1 MSQHKMEK
9 DRGLA
14 QFRKFAAAASMWR
27 DSIREPFEGM
37 IACSSCLD
45 AAGKLPALAI
55 QLALTCGGARL
66 VSIGCQQATH
76 AFLNVGQ
83 QATQFNHEGG
93 IRIPVTQF
101 EQLECQGTVSLPFTY
116 AFQVIMASPSKRIPI
131 QEYQLHR
138 DGAYIQQ

>member
-1 MSQHKMEK
+1 MQHKMAT
-9 DRGLA
+9 DVGLA

-45 AAGKLPALAI
+45 AAGKVPALAM

-76 AFLNVGQ
+76 AFLKVG
-83 QATQFNHEGG
+83 TDWHSRG
-93 IRIPVTQF
+93 IRIPATQF

-116 AFQVIMASPSKRIPI
+116 AFQVIMAGPSKTIPI

-138 DGAYIQQ
+138 DVVYIQQ